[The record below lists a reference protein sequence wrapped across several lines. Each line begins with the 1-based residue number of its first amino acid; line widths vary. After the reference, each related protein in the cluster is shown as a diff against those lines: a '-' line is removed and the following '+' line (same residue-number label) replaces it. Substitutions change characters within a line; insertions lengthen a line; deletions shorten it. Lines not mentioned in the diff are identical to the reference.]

1 MIASRVIV
9 RAMLLGSAAALAVGC
24 SGPRD
29 FAPQGDVPD
38 APDAFVWPATKAAS
52 AYVIQ
57 LFAADGGVLFESPR
71 LERARFEPDEEL
83 RARLREVGRFE
94 WRVRIYDGDR
104 IAGHSDRY
112 AVNIAG

>member
-1 MIASRVIV
+1 MIASRAIV
-9 RAMLLGSAAALAVGC
+9 RATLLAAAAALVAGC
-24 SGPRD
+24 SGPQD
-29 FAPQGDVPD
+29 FEPRGDLPD

-52 AYVIQ
+52 AYVLQ
-57 LFAADGGVLFESPR
+57 VFAADGGVLFESPR
-71 LERARFEPDEEL
+71 LGRARFEPDEEL

-112 AVNIAG
+112 AVNVAG